1 MHTLL
6 VITHQSSLA
15 DGIDSALDAGTYR
28 VITKED
34 AVSAGS
40 LLGRGAVDA
49 IILDVEHANGTAT
62 RAIEEVRALD
72 PDCPLIVFAGHGPR
86 TWEEDAYL
94 LGVAHVLEKPVRAR
108 LLINLLDRAFSAAPQ
123 ATSSAAATSA
133 SAAPASA
140 PVSAYAPRRG
150 LDELRHFSSLLVHSL
165 NARELIRD
173 AVQQLRE
180 ALGVNRAAVFLRKAS
195 ALPTDGAPSA
205 DDHWLRP
212 AHTIGHDPAL
222 IEHFPLSLSTGLGK
236 HLSQHGRILRSDSAE
251 ARGNREISREFHTL
265 GSAIALPINDREVL
279 VGALLLDERIT
290 GGTFSDEELANLFHW
305 LEELGVAIR
314 NCWRHEQ
321 LSATHGLIDDIL
333 AGLGNGCVVVGSNCG
348 VLHANAAA
356 LHLLVP
362 DRVSSKQIDFAD
374 IPQQIGSLIFQVI
387 QSGKAGAPFKWTPPS
402 HDEISCRVTILPFTV
417 GDSHRPNAALLV
429 IDDITEHERA
439 AQLEME
445 AGKLRLVRQMA
456 WHLAHEIGNAVTPVS
471 TMQQLLEIQGD
482 DAEVRRELSGVLAS
496 SVKRIMR
503 LTQQMTFLSRDWDG
517 KNGDSA
523 KIADLIEGA
532 YQDASSYQSSK
543 NKVALNMD
551 ATKTPWKISGDTK
564 ALRHAFSE
572 LLLNALQAN
581 PDNPTI
587 TVRVAESPSSGRPG
601 IAVEFQ
607 DTGTGFPQ
615 DVADKIGEPFQ
626 STRSVGLGLGLTV
639 SRKIIESHRGIIE
652 IPHPDKSPGIVR
664 VTLPLPEPGSN

>member
-6 VITHQSSLA
+6 VITHQTTLA
-15 DGIDSALDAGTYR
+15 AGIESALDSGTYR

-34 AVSAGS
+34 AIAAGS
-40 LLGRGAVDA
+40 LLGRSAVDA
-49 IILDVEHANGTAT
+49 IILDVEHASGTAT
-62 RAIEEVRALD
+62 NAIEEVRALD

-86 TWEEDAYL
+86 PWEEEAYL
-94 LGVAHVLEKPVRAR
+94 LGVAHVLEKPVRGR
-108 LLINLLDRAFSAAPQ
+108 LLINLLGRALAP
-123 ATSSAAATSA
+123 APKSSAAATPA
-133 SAAPASA
+133 YPVAIPAP
-140 PVSAYAPRRG
+140 AYAPRRG

-165 NARELIRD
+165 NAGELIRD

-180 ALGVNRAAVFLRKAS
+180 ALGVNRAAVFLRKAG

-222 IEHFPLSLSTGLGK
+222 IEHFPLSLSAGLGK
-236 HLSQHGRILRSDSAE
+236 HLTQHGRILRSDSAE
-251 ARGNREISREFHTL
+251 ARASREISREFQTL

-279 VGALLLDERIT
+279 IGALLLDERIT
-290 GGTFSDEELANLFHW
+290 GGTFTDEELAQLFHW

-321 LSATHGLIDDIL
+321 LAATHGLIDDIL
-333 AGLGNGCVVVGSNCG
+333 AGLGSGCIVVGANCG
-348 VLHANAAA
+348 VLHANESA
-356 LHLLVP
+356 LRLITPGRTLA
-362 DRVSSKQIDFAD
+362 KQIDFAD

-387 QSGKAGAPFKWTPPS
+387 QSGKACAPFKWTPPE
-402 HDEISCRVTILPFTV
+402 HADISCRITILPFTV
-417 GDSHRPNAALLV
+417 GDSGRPNAALLV
-429 IDDITEHERA
+429 LDDITEHERA

-471 TMQQLLEIQGD
+471 TMQQLLEIEGED
-482 DAEVRRELSGVLAS
+482 PEVRKELSGVLAS
-496 SVKRIMR
+496 SVKRITR

-517 KNGDSA
+517 KSGDSA
-523 KIADLIEGA
+523 KLTDLIEGA
-532 YQDASSYQSSK
+532 YQDASSYQPSK

-551 ATKTPWKISGDTK
+551 KAKAPWRITGDTK

-581 PDNPTI
+581 PDNPAI
-587 TVRVAESPSSGRPG
+587 TVRVAESPASGKPG
-601 IAVEFQ
+601 LTVEFQ
-607 DTGTGFPQ
+607 DTGTGFSQ

-626 STRSVGLGLGLTV
+626 STRSVGLGLGLAV
-639 SRKIIESHRGIIE
+639 SRKIIESHRGLIE
-652 IPHPDKSPGIVR
+652 IPHPEKSPGIIR

>member
-1 MHTLL
+1 MHTVL
-6 VITHQSSLA
+6 VITPQSSFA
-15 DGIDSALDAGTYR
+15 SAIEAALDPGAYR
-28 VITKED
+28 VIAKED
-34 AVSAGS
+34 SVSAGS

-49 IILDVEHANGTAT
+49 IILDVEHANGSAI
-62 RAIEEVRALD
+62 RSIEEVRSLD
-72 PDCPLIVFAGHGPR
+72 PDCPLIVFAGYGPR
-86 TWEEDAYL
+86 NWEEEAYL
-94 LGVAHVLEKPVRAR
+94 LGTAHVLEKPVRAR
-108 LLINLLDRAFSAAPQ
+108 LLVNLLGRAFSGNRQPPVVAPMP
-123 ATSSAAATSA
+123 AFTAPAPVP
-133 SAAPASA
+133 AAPA
-140 PVSAYAPRRG
+140 PPRRG

-165 NARELIRD
+165 NARELLRD

-212 AHTIGHDPAL
+212 AHTIGHDPSI

-236 HLSQHGRILRSDSAE
+236 HLSQHGRILRADSAE
-251 ARGNREISREFHTL
+251 ARGDRQISREFKTL
-265 GSAIALPINDREVL
+265 ASAIALPINDRAVL

-290 GGTFSDEELANLFHW
+290 GGTFSDDELAQLFHW

-321 LSATHGLIDDIL
+321 LAATHGLIDDIL

-348 VLHANAAA
+348 VLHANDAA
-356 LHLLVP
+356 LRLLMP
-362 DRVSSKQIDFAD
+362 GRIAAKNMDFSD

-387 QSGKAGAPFKWTPPS
+387 QSGKSGAPFKWTPPGS
-402 HDEISCRVTILPFTV
+402 TETSCRVTILPFTV
-417 GDSHRPNAALLV
+417 GDSQRPNAALLV
-429 IDDITEHERA
+429 LDDITEHERA
-439 AQLEME
+439 ARLEME
-445 AGKLRLVRQMA
+445 AGRLRLVRQMA

-471 TMQQLLEIQGD
+471 TMQQLLELQGE
-482 DAEVRRELSGVLAS
+482 DAEVRKELSGVLAN

-503 LTQQMTFLSRDWDG
+503 LTQQMNFLSRDWDG
-517 KNGDSA
+517 KEGDTA
-523 KIADLIEGA
+523 KLADLIEGA
-532 YQDASSYQSSK
+532 CQDASGHLPTKQ
-543 NKVALNMD
+543 KVALNMD
-551 ATKTPWKISGDTK
+551 RTKVPWNLAGDTK
-564 ALRHAFSE
+564 ALRHAFCE

-587 TVRVAESPSSGRPG
+587 TVRIVETPSSGKPG

-607 DTGTGFPQ
+607 DTGGGISH

-639 SRKIIESHRGIIE
+639 SRKIIESHHGLIE
-652 IPHPDKSPGIVR
+652 IPHPDAGPGVVR

>member
-15 DGIDSALDAGTYR
+15 AGIESALDAATYR

-49 IILDVEHANGTAT
+49 IILDVEHSSTTAM

-72 PDCPLIVFAGHGPR
+72 PDCPLIVFAGSGPR
-86 TWEEDAYL
+86 SWEEQAYL
-94 LGVAHVLEKPVRAR
+94 LGVAHVLEKPVRGR
-108 LLINLLDRAFSAAPQ
+108 LLVNLLGRALFTAPK
-123 ATSSAAATSA
+123 SAAAA
-133 SAAPASA
+133 PPAAAEPASA
-140 PVSAYAPRRG
+140 PVSYYAPRRG

-180 ALGVNRAAVFLRKAS
+180 VLGVNRVAVFLRKAS

-212 AHTIGHDPAL
+212 AHTIGHDPSL

-236 HLSQHGRILRSDSAE
+236 HLSQHGRILRADSAD
-251 ARGNREISREFHTL
+251 ARASREISRDFHTL
-265 GSAIALPINDREVL
+265 SSAIALPINDRAVL

-290 GGTFSDEELANLFHW
+290 GGTFCDEELAQLFHW

-314 NCWRHEQ
+314 NSWRHEQ
-321 LSATHGLIDDIL
+321 LAATHGLIDDIL
-333 AGLGNGCVVVGSNCG
+333 AGLGNGCIVVGSNCG
-348 VLHANAAA
+348 VLHANSAA
-356 LHLLVP
+356 LRLLVP
-362 DRVSSKQIDFAD
+362 DRTIAKQIDFAD

-387 QSGKAGAPFKWTPPS
+387 QSGKASPPFKWTPPA
-402 HDEISCRVTILPFTV
+402 HAEISCRVTILPFTV
-417 GDSHRPNAALLV
+417 GDSQRPNAALLV

-439 AQLEME
+439 AQLELE

-482 DAEVRRELSGVLAS
+482 DADVRRELSGVLAT
-496 SVKRIMR
+496 SVKRITR

-523 KIADLIEGA
+523 KLSDLIESA
-532 YQDASSYQSSK
+532 YLDATNYQPSK
-543 NKVALNMD
+543 NKIALNMER
-551 ATKTPWKISGDTK
+551 TETPWKITGDTK

-587 TVRVAESPSSGRPG
+587 TVRIAEAPSSGQPG
-601 IAVEFQ
+601 VSVEFQ

-639 SRKIIESHRGIIE
+639 SRKIIESHRGLIE

-664 VTLPLPEPGSN
+664 VTLPLPEPGIN